1 MKEANGDQME
11 MLHSPSDAQHWYAEH
26 SWIGIDGIYIGEQI
40 PIKEPLLR
48 HQISYYQGLKKLD
61 VQVKIPLWKIST
73 QILKDDWS

>member
-48 HQISYYQGLKKLD
+48 HQISYYQGFKK
-61 VQVKIPLWKIST
+61 IGCSSENST
-73 QILKDDWS
+73 LENFNSNIKR